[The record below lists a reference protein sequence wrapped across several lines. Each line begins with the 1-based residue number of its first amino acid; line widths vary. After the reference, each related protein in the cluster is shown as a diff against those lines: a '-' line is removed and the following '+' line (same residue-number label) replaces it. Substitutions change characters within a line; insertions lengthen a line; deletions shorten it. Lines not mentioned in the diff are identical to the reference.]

1 MSSQIPTPVH
11 ANENPRLVAEDH
23 TFNVGGRRNPYE
35 MRFDLLHL
43 AKDILETNAHM
54 ARDDKAQDRK
64 TFYTTAEV
72 ISTAKELNEFVSNS
86 R

>member
-11 ANENPRLVAEDH
+11 ANENH
-23 TFNVGGRRNPYE
+23 NVGGRRNPYE

-54 ARDDKAQDRK
+54 AREDKDKDRATAATFK
-64 TFYTTAEV
+64 TFYTTEEV
-72 ISTAKELNEFVSNS
+72 ISTAQRLNEFVSNT